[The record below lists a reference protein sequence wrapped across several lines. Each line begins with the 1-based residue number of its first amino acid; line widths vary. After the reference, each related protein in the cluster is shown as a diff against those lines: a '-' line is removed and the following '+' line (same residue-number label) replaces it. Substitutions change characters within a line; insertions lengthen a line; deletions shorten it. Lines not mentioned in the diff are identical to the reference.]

1 MVHTA
6 AQIHGPHIDAESA
19 ASPSAEIQQ
28 ITMHMMADDF
38 DEESKPS
45 SEWIEQWRAHTDCI
59 AALESSDNPLQQLL
73 ANIEVLDSTLC
84 LMGQMLMEEHDRFIA
99 MIEPLTEVARPETSF
114 PLVALLEPMAFA
126 RLPTLIL
133 NMHAARRMVTHAR
146 MQVQAYP
153 DLVDCQDIPC
163 NAGADFNQH
172 VIDPP
177 VTGTLDGLD
186 TAAGTE

>member
-1 MVHTA
+1 MV
-6 AQIHGPHIDAESA
+6 AQLHGLHIDAENA
-19 ASPSAEIQQ
+19 APPTADIQR
-28 ITMHMMADDF
+28 ITTHMMADDSD
-38 DEESKPS
+38 DESEPS
-45 SEWIEQWRAHTDCI
+45 SEWMEQWRARTDRI

-84 LMGQMLMEEHDRFIA
+84 LMGQMLMDEHDRFIA
-99 MIEPLTEVARPETSF
+99 MIEALTEVAGPETSL
-114 PLVALLEPMAFA
+114 PLVALLEPMAHA

-153 DLVDCQDIPC
+153 DLVDRRDIPS

-172 VIDPP
+172 AVDPP
-177 VTGTLDGLD
+177 ATETLDGLD
-186 TAAGTE
+186 TASGTE